1 MGLLLLFTSCHSRN
15 GRIEKVWFYVYS
27 SDSSA
32 DRDTTLTPASFINLQ
47 KDGSYTKDFGR
58 FEFGKWVLKDKLLQ
72 LTDYKNETSN
82 LSFNYTGD
90 NMIQIGLPNRALNNF
105 ESMSVANGSQN
116 PFSKDNNLWRI
127 PASKKESDAELK
139 GRLLNHFKFWE
150 TYFNWA
156 LDNELN
162 TIDVRSTPTLLKIYG
177 NGFALKSYDQLPKEW
192 KLIFYD
198 EEDCQKAN
206 DQLKYFIE
214 NNTIGWPHTEN
225 KYKMFISAFQ
235 Q

>member
-1 MGLLLLFTSCHSRN
+1 MHKCTIHLGFLGLLLLFTSCHSRN

-139 GRLLNHFKFWE
+139 GRLLNFGKP
-150 TYFNWA
+150 T
-156 LDNELN
+156 
-162 TIDVRSTPTLLKIYG
+162 STGHWIM
-177 NGFALKSYDQLPKEW
+177 N
-192 KLIFYD
+192 
-198 EEDCQKAN
+198 
-206 DQLKYFIE
+206 
-214 NNTIGWPHTEN
+214 
-225 KYKMFISAFQ
+225 
-235 Q
+235 